1 MSQATQTRIY
11 DPTVSV
17 VFLKTNERFG
27 GLSNMAPGFPLRI
40 NGIPIRT
47 SEALYQACRFPHMPD
62 VQHRILDE
70 HSPMTAKMRT
80 KPFRSQSRPD
90 WDNVRVKIMR
100 WCLRVKLAQNW
111 HAFSELLL
119 ATEDRPIVEQ
129 SRKDDFWGAK
139 VTKNGTLVGMNVLGR
154 LLMELREQLKSED
167 PESLKIVEPPPIPE
181 FMLFQKPIE
190 PVYAGRSAFN
200 FGEGEDQKH
209 RPNSPPIQR
218 DLMQPSLF
226 EQPESSQDQITNRE
240 ERLSST
246 IKSEKLQP
254 YPEYKDS
261 GQPFLGK
268 IPAHWNLFRNGR
280 LFSQRNETG
289 FGELPILEVSLKTGV
304 RVRDMD
310 NLKRKQVMS
319 DREKYKR
326 AAQGDIA
333 YNMMRMWQ
341 GAVGVAPVD
350 GLVSPAY
357 VVVRPFPDIDCHY
370 FSYLFRTASYMNE
383 VDAYSRG
390 IVKDRNRLYWQ
401 DFKRMPSLVPPIE
414 EQRHITRFLEAVGSK
429 AQRFIR
435 NKRRLIDLLKEQKQ
449 NVINQAVT
457 QGLDPNVKLTPSGVE
472 CIGDI
477 PEHWEVCRLKFLCHN
492 VNEQTS
498 ERQPGE
504 TYVALEH
511 VESWT
516 GRISL
521 PDDEINFD
529 SQVKRFQRGD
539 VLFGK
544 LRPYLAKVTRPQIA
558 GVCVGEFLVL
568 RATGNVSPGFLEQKL
583 RSKRVIDLINSSTFG
598 AKMPRADWT
607 FIGNL
612 KFAYPPIDEQR
623 EILQHIQEKSAE
635 IDKAI
640 ARAQREIE
648 LMCEYR
654 TRLISDV
661 VTGQVDVSGIEVPEV
676 AEEEL
681 LALEEDTADD
691 VIDGEG
697 DMDETD

>member
-1 MSQATQTRIY
+1 MSQGSQIRTYSPSAAA
-11 DPTVSV
+11 
-17 VFLKTNERFG
+17 VFLKTNEKYG
-27 GLSNMAPGFPLRI
+27 GLSNMAPGFPLCV
-40 NGIPIRT
+40 NGVRIRT
-47 SEALYQACRFPHMPD
+47 SEALYQACRFPHLPD
-62 VQHRILDE
+62 IQRQIIDE
-70 HSPMTAKMRT
+70 RSPMTAKMRI
-80 KPFRSQSRPD
+80 KPLKKRSRQD
-90 WDNVRVKIMR
+90 WDSVRVKIMR

-111 HAFSELLL
+111 RAFGELLL
-119 ATEDRPIVEQ
+119 STGDLPIVEQ

-139 VTKNGTLVGMNVLGR
+139 VSKDGSLVGMNVLGR
-154 LLMELREQLKSED
+154 LLMELREQLKSGDIEG
-167 PESLKIVEPPPIPE
+167 LKLIEPPPITN
-181 FMLFQKPIE
+181 FVLYHQPIE
-190 PVYAGRSAFN
+190 AVCAAEASSDMDTGVKKRGIPPMQIKPV
-200 FGEGEDQKH
+200 
-209 RPNSPPIQR
+209 
-218 DLMQPSLF
+218 QPSLF
-226 EQPESSQDQITNRE
+226 AQPTRPQVHN
-240 ERLSST
+240 SST
-246 IKSEKLQP
+246 DGSPRNGVTIIKG

-261 GQPFLGK
+261 GQPFLGE
-268 IPAHWNLFRNGR
+268 IPAHWDLFRNGR

-357 VVVRPFPDIDCHY
+357 VVVRPFPEVDCRY
-370 FSYLFRTASYMNE
+370 FSYLFRTVSYMNE

-401 DFKRMPSLVPPIE
+401 DFKRMPSPVPSIE
-414 EQRHITRFLEAVGSK
+414 EQRHITRFLDAVGSK

-435 NKRRLIDLLKEQKQ
+435 NKRQLIELLKEQKQ

-457 QGLDPNVKLTPSGVE
+457 RGLDPKVQLKPSGVE
-472 CIGDI
+472 WIGDI
-477 PEHWEVCRLKFLCHN
+477 PEHWEVRRLKFLCHN
-492 VNEQTS
+492 LNEQTS
-498 ERQPGE
+498 EKQPGE
-504 TYVALEH
+504 TYIALEH

-521 PDDEINFD
+521 PDDEITFD
-529 SQVKRFQRGD
+529 SQVKRFQPGD

-544 LRPYLAKVTRPQIA
+544 LRPYLAKVTRPQTA

-568 RATGNVSPGFLEQKL
+568 RATGNVSADFLEQKL

-612 KFAYPPIDEQR
+612 KFAYPPAGEQQK
-623 EILQHIQEKSAE
+623 ILEHIQEKSAE
-635 IDKAI
+635 IDQAI
-640 ARAQREIE
+640 TRAQSEIE
-648 LMCEYR
+648 LMREYR

-661 VTGQVDVSGIEVPEV
+661 VTGQVDVRGIEVPEV
-676 AEEEL
+676 AEDEL
-681 LALEEDTADD
+681 LALEEDTADADD
-691 VIDGEG
+691 VIDDEG